1 MSVDQKF
8 LDMAKDLASSRYPTS
23 KFGATAPVLEE
34 ESAAT
39 DTPLVPGLEAYF
51 TMAREFTAKPKSK
64 RKLPFMDMAEE
75 FAGNRAERLLR
86 NSNLPSPYQQT
97 DSYGQERVRAVAV
110 LETPRVLL
118 QAPFSEADLQGALY
132 AIYKQIFGNTYVME
146 SERPVFAESQLR
158 NGALTV
164 RGFISYVVKTE
175 AFKTR
180 FFYKASQNRFI
191 ELNFKLL
198 LGRAPYN
205 QAEISEHVA
214 RYNAQGYDAEMDSYL
229 NSQEYLENFG
239 EDTVPYNRGFKYQVG
254 QTGPAFSRMIDLYD
268 GYATSDSDRAQIGQV
283 ARLTEDLSK
292 LVKQEAPP
300 SQPINWIPSTYSTSE
315 AYTRYQYTLST
326 QEAGART
333 RAASETSKVEL
344 RAPFSNEE
352 FQIALRAIYRQ
363 VLGNMYVMESERPIV
378 AESQLKEGKISVRG
392 FVRELVKSEVYMN
405 RFLYKNSQ
413 TRFIELNYKLL
424 LGRAPYNQQEISEHI
439 ARYNTQGYEAEMDS
453 YLDSEEYQNMF
464 GEDTVP
470 YHQGF
475 KTQTGQSMEAFDRMT
490 RLYDGYAGSDRGGQV
505 ARLSESLGL
514 AARRDNPPSY
524 VYTPIPY
531 TPVPSQPISQ
541 PISYR
546 SATYKLAPYEPTKR
560 PVETTQVMLQVP
572 FSNEEF
578 QVALRAIYRQ
588 VLGNMYVMESERPL
602 VAESQLKEGKL
613 TVRGFIRELVK
624 SEVYQT
630 RLFSKHSQSRF
641 VELNF
646 KLLLGRAPYD
656 QQEIAEHVARYSTQ
670 GYDAEMDSYL
680 DSEEY
685 LSVFGEDIVPY
696 NRGFN
701 TQTGQ
706 SIDGFNRM
714 ASLYNGYAGTDTD
727 HTVVRQI
734 ARLTESLGRSI
745 RLQEPTA
752 SYDYLPTPYQ
762 PTKRLETSKVELR
775 APFSEQEFQVALRA
789 IYRQILGNTHVME
802 SERPIAAESQLR
814 NRELTVRGFINCLVK
829 SEVYMN
835 RFFYANSQNRFVELN
850 FKLLLGRAPYDQQEI
865 SEHVA
870 RYSAEGYGA
879 EMDSYLDSEEYLEN
893 FGEDTVPYFRG
904 FETQKG
910 QNNDSFNRMVR
921 LYDGYAGSDLSGQAA
936 RLTRSLNRT
945 AQMIVR
951 PKGRKRAKAALESPK
966 VMLQAPFSE
975 EQFQEALRAI
985 YRQVFGNTYVMESE
999 QPIAAE
1005 SQLRNG
1011 ELTVRGF
1018 ISCLAKSEVYMNRF
1032 FYKSSQNRFIE
1043 LNFKLLLGRAPY
1055 DQQEIAQHVA
1065 RYSAEGY
1072 DAEIDSYLNS
1082 EEYLSAFGEDTVPY
1096 YRGFDTQ
1103 KGQNTDAFNR
1113 MVRLY
1118 DGYAG
1123 SDTDRA
1129 RSGQVARL
1137 TESLTRSTNF
1147 QPSSSGEIV
1156 PFRQDRVRAKAA
1168 LETAKVVLR
1177 APFSEEELQTA
1188 LRAIYRQILGNTHV
1202 MESER
1207 PIAAESQLRNGE
1219 LTVRG
1224 FISCLVNSEVYMN
1237 RFFYGNSQNRF
1248 VELNF
1253 KLLLGRAPYDQQEIS
1268 EHVARYSAQ
1277 GYVAEID
1284 SYLNSEEYLENF
1296 GEDTVPYYRGFET
1309 QKGQNTDAFNR
1320 MVRLY
1325 DGYAGSDL
1333 SRQGARLTGNLAQAG
1348 Y

>member
-546 SATYKLAPYEPTKR
+546 PATYKLAPYEPTKR

-656 QQEIAEHVARYSTQ
+656 QQEISEHVARYSTQ

-706 SIDGFNRM
+706 SMESFNRM

-745 RLQEPTA
+745 QLQKPTA

-762 PTKRLETSKVELR
+762 PSKRLETSKVVLK
-775 APFSEQEFQVALRA
+775 APFSEDELQAALRA
-789 IYRQILGNTHVME
+789 IYRQVLDNTHVME
-802 SERPIAAESQLR
+802 SEQPIAAESQLR
-814 NRELTVRGFINCLVK
+814 NGELTVRGFIRELVK

-835 RFFYANSQNRFVELN
+835 RFFYKSSQNRFVELN
-850 FKLLLGRAPYDQQEI
+850 FKLLLGRAPYDQAEI
-865 SEHVA
+865 AQHVA
-870 RYSAEGYGA
+870 RYSAEGYEA
-879 EMDSYLDSEEYLEN
+879 EVDSYLDSEEYLES
-893 FGEDTVPYFRG
+893 FGEDTVPYYRVS
-904 FETQKG
+904 ETQISYRPATYKLA
-910 QNNDSFNRMVR
+910 SYRSKKR
-921 LYDGYAGSDLSGQAA
+921 LE
-936 RLTRSLNRT
+936 T
-945 AQMIVR
+945 
-951 PKGRKRAKAALESPK
+951 PK
-966 VMLQAPFSE
+966 VELRAPFSE
-975 EQFQEALRAI
+975 EEFQVALKAI
-985 YRQVFGNTYVMESE
+985 YRQVLGNSYVMESE

-1018 ISCLAKSEVYMNRF
+1018 ISCLVKSEVYMNRF
-1032 FYKSSQNRFIE
+1032 FYKSSQNRFVELNFKLLLGRAPYDQAEIAEHVARYSAEGYGAEVDSYLNSEEYLENFGEDTVPYNRGFETQTGQRNDAFNRMASLYNGYAGSDTDRMRGGQIARLTESLNRSLQLQESTASYLPTPAQSTKKLETPKVVLKAPFSEEELQVALRAIYRQIFGNTYIMESEQPIAAESQLRNGELTVRGFIGRLVKSEVYMNRFFYKAAQNRFIE

-1055 DQQEIAQHVA
+1055 DQAEIAEHVA

-1072 DAEIDSYLNS
+1072 GAEVDSYLNS
-1082 EEYLSAFGEDTVPY
+1082 EEYLENFGEDTVPY
-1096 YRGFDTQ
+1096 NRGFETQ
-1103 KGQNTDAFNR
+1103 TGQRNDAFNR
-1113 MVRLY
+1113 MARLY

-1137 TESLTRSTNF
+1137 TS
-1147 QPSSSGEIV
+1147 
-1156 PFRQDRVRAKAA
+1156 
-1168 LETAKVVLR
+1168 
-1177 APFSEEELQTA
+1177 
-1188 LRAIYRQILGNTHV
+1188 
-1202 MESER
+1202 R
-1207 PIAAESQLRNGE
+1207 PA
-1219 LTVRG
+1219 
-1224 FISCLVNSEVYMN
+1224 
-1237 RFFYGNSQNRF
+1237 
-1248 VELNF
+1248 
-1253 KLLLGRAPYDQQEIS
+1253 
-1268 EHVARYSAQ
+1268 
-1277 GYVAEID
+1277 
-1284 SYLNSEEYLENF
+1284 
-1296 GEDTVPYYRGFET
+1296 
-1309 QKGQNTDAFNR
+1309 
-1320 MVRLY
+1320 
-1325 DGYAGSDL
+1325 
-1333 SRQGARLTGNLAQAG
+1333 
-1348 Y
+1348 

>member
-8 LDMAKDLASSRYPTS
+8 LDMAKDLASSRFPTS
-23 KFGATAPVLEE
+23 KFGAKAPVFEE
-34 ESAAT
+34 ELAAT

-51 TMAREFTAKPKSK
+51 TMARELTTKPK

-75 FAGNRAERLLR
+75 FAGNRAERLL
-86 NSNLPSPYQQT
+86 SNYNRPSSYQQT

-118 QAPFSEADLQGALY
+118 QAPFSEAELQGALY

-158 NGALTV
+158 DGKITV
-164 RGFISYVVKTE
+164 RGFINNVVKTE

-205 QAEISEHVA
+205 QQEISEHVA

-239 EDTVPYNRGFKYQVG
+239 EDTVPYFRGFKYQVG

-292 LVKQEAPP
+292 LVKQATPP
-300 SQPINWIPSTYSTSE
+300 PQPINWIPSTYSTSE
-315 AYTRYQYTLST
+315 AYTRYQYTLAS
-326 QEAGART
+326 QEVGSRT

-344 RAPFSNEE
+344 RAPFSEDE
-352 FQIALRAIYRQ
+352 FQAALRAIYRQ
-363 VLGNMYVMESERPIV
+363 VLGNMNVMESERPVV
-378 AESQLKEGKISVRG
+378 AESRLKEGKISVRE
-392 FVRELVKSEVYMN
+392 FVRDLVKSEVYMN
-405 RFLYKNSQ
+405 RFLYQNTQ
-413 TRFIELNYKLL
+413 TRFIELNFKLL
-424 LGRAPYNQQEISEHI
+424 LGRAPYNQQEISYHV
-439 ARYNTQGYEAEMDS
+439 ALYNAEGYGAEMDS
-453 YLDSEEYQNMF
+453 YLDSEEYLRMF

-470 YHQGF
+470 YYQGF
-475 KTQTGQSMEAFDRMT
+475 KSQTGQSMEAFDRMA
-490 RLYDGYAGSDRGGQV
+490 RMYDGYAVSDRGGK
-505 ARLSESLGL
+505 APRLAESLGL
-514 AARRDNPPSY
+514 AARRDNPPTY

-531 TPVPSQPISQ
+531 QPATYQPAAQPV
-541 PISYR
+541 SYR
-546 SATYKLAPYEPTKR
+546 QATYKQAPYEPTKR
-560 PVETTQVMLQVP
+560 PVETAQVMLQIP

-602 VAESQLKEGKL
+602 VAESQLKEGKI
-613 TVRGFIRELVK
+613 TVRGFIRELAK
-624 SEVYQT
+624 SEVYRT
-630 RLFSKHSQSRF
+630 RLFSKSSQTRF

-656 QQEIAEHVARYSTQ
+656 QQEISEHVARYSTQ
-670 GYDAEMDSYL
+670 GYDAEIDSYL

-685 LSVFGEDIVPY
+685 LSAFGEDIVPY
-696 NRGFN
+696 NRGFK

-706 SIDGFNRM
+706 SIDAFNRT
-714 ASLYNGYAGTDTD
+714 ASLYNGYAGSDTD
-727 HTVVRQI
+727 RIGQI
-734 ARLTESLGRSI
+734 ARLTRSLGRSI
-745 RLQEPTA
+745 RLQDATA

-762 PTKRLETSKVELR
+762 PTKRLETSQVELR
-775 APFSEQEFQVALRA
+775 APFSEDEFQVALRA
-789 IYRQILGNTHVME
+789 IYRQVLGNTHVME

-814 NRELTVRGFINCLVK
+814 NRELTVRGFITCLVK

-835 RFFYANSQNRFVELN
+835 RFFYANSQNRFIELN
-850 FKLLLGRAPYDQQEI
+850 FKMLLGRAPYDQQEI

-879 EMDSYLDSEEYLEN
+879 EMDSYLNSEEYLEN

-910 QNNDSFNRMVR
+910 QNNDSFNRLVR

-945 AQMIVR
+945 AQMMVQ

-1011 ELTVRGF
+1011 ELTVREF
-1018 ISCLAKSEVYMNRF
+1018 IRALAKSEVYMNRF

-1055 DQQEIAQHVA
+1055 NQQEVAQHVA

-1082 EEYLSAFGEDTVPY
+1082 EEYSENFGEDTVPY

-1103 KGQNTDAFNR
+1103 KGQNTDSFNR

-1147 QPSSSGEIV
+1147 QTSSGEVV
-1156 PFRQDRVRAKAA
+1156 PFRQDRRAKAA

-1177 APFSEEELQTA
+1177 APFSEEELQEA
-1188 LRAIYRQILGNTHV
+1188 LRAIYRQILGNSHV

-1207 PIAAESQLRNGE
+1207 PTAAESQLRNGE

-1224 FISCLVNSEVYMN
+1224 FISCLAKSEVYMD
-1237 RFFYGNSQNRF
+1237 RFFYKSAQNRF
-1248 VELNF
+1248 IELNF
-1253 KLLLGRAPYDQQEIS
+1253 KLLLGRAPYSQQEIS
-1268 EHVARYSAQ
+1268 EHVARYSAE
-1277 GYVAEID
+1277 GYGAEID
-1284 SYLNSEEYLENF
+1284 SYLNSEEYLNAF
-1296 GEDTVPYYRGFET
+1296 GENTVPYYRGFET
-1309 QKGQNTDAFNR
+1309 QTGQNTDAFNR
-1320 MVRLY
+1320 ITRLY
-1325 DGYAGSDL
+1325 DGYAGSDMGG
-1333 SRQGARLTGNLAQAG
+1333 QVARLTDNLAQAG

>member
-8 LDMAKDLASSRYPTS
+8 LDMAKDLASSRFPTS
-23 KFGATAPVLEE
+23 KFGAAAPVFEE

-39 DTPLVPGLEAYF
+39 ETPLVPGLEAYF
-51 TMAREFTAKPKSK
+51 TMARELTTRPK

-86 NSNLPSPYQQT
+86 NYNLPSPYQQT

-118 QAPFSEADLQGALY
+118 QAPFSEAELQGALY

-146 SERPVFAESQLR
+146 SERPIFAESQLR
-158 NGALTV
+158 DGKITV
-164 RGFISYVVKTE
+164 RGFISCVVKTE

-205 QAEISEHVA
+205 QQEISEHVA
-214 RYNAQGYDAEMDSYL
+214 RYNSQGYDAEIDSYL

-239 EDTVPYNRGFKYQVG
+239 EDTVPYFRGFNYQVG

-300 SQPINWIPSTYSTSE
+300 SQQINWIPPTYSTSE

-326 QEAGART
+326 LEAGSRT
-333 RAASETSKVEL
+333 RAASETSKLEL
-344 RAPFSNEE
+344 RAPFSEEE
-352 FQIALRAIYRQ
+352 FQTALRAIYRQ
-363 VLGNMYVMESERPIV
+363 VLGNAYVMESERPIV
-378 AESQLKEGKISVRG
+378 AESQLREGKISVRG
-392 FVRELVKSEVYMN
+392 FIRDLVKSDVYMN
-405 RFLYKNSQ
+405 RFLYKNTQ

-424 LGRAPYNQQEISEHI
+424 LGRAPFNQQEISQHVTL
-439 ARYNTQGYEAEMDS
+439 YNAEGYGVEMDS
-453 YLDSEEYQNMF
+453 YLDSEEYLKMF

-470 YHQGF
+470 YYQGF
-475 KTQTGQSMEAFDRMT
+475 KTQTGQSMEAFDRMA

-505 ARLSESLGL
+505 ARLAESLGA
-514 AARRDNPPSY
+514 AARRHNPPSY
-524 VYTPIPY
+524 VYTPVPY
-531 TPVPSQPISQ
+531 QPTTYQPTSQ

-546 SATYKLAPYEPTKR
+546 QATYKQAPYEPTKR
-560 PVETTQVMLQVP
+560 PVETSQVMLQVP

-602 VAESQLKEGKL
+602 VAESQLKEGKI
-613 TVRGFIRELVK
+613 TVRGFIRTLVK
-624 SEVYQT
+624 SEVYKT
-630 RLFSKHSQSRF
+630 RLFSKSSQSRF

-656 QQEIAEHVARYSTQ
+656 QQEISEHVARYSTE

-696 NRGFN
+696 NRGFK

-714 ASLYNGYAGTDTD
+714 ASLYNGYAGSDTD
-727 HTVVRQI
+727 RMRSGQV

-762 PTKRLETSKVELR
+762 PTKRLETSRVELR
-775 APFSEQEFQVALRA
+775 APFSEEEFQVALRA
-789 IYRQILGNTHVME
+789 IYRQIFGNTYVME
-802 SERPIAAESQLR
+802 SEQPIAAESQLR
-814 NRELTVRGFINCLVK
+814 NGELTVRGFIGCLVK
-829 SEVYMN
+829 SEVYLN

-879 EMDSYLDSEEYLEN
+879 EIDSYLNSEEYLEN

-904 FETQKG
+904 FETQTG
-910 QNNDSFNRMVR
+910 QNNDSFNQMVR
-921 LYDGYAGSDLSGQAA
+921 LYDGYAGSDLTGQTA
-936 RLTRSLNRT
+936 RLTRSLSRT
-945 AQMIVR
+945 AQQMVVR
-951 PKGRKRAKAALESPK
+951 VKGPKQAKAALESPK
-966 VMLQAPFSE
+966 VVLRAPFSE
-975 EQFQEALRAI
+975 EEFQVALRAI
-985 YRQVFGNTYVMESE
+985 YRQIFGNTYVMESE
-999 QPIAAE
+999 KPIAAE

-1018 ISCLAKSEVYMNRF
+1018 IGCLVKSEVYMNRF

-1072 DAEIDSYLNS
+1072 DAEVDSYLNS

-1096 YRGFDTQ
+1096 YRGFETQ
-1103 KGQNTDAFNR
+1103 LGQRNDAFNR

-1137 TESLTRSTNF
+1137 TS
-1147 QPSSSGEIV
+1147 
-1156 PFRQDRVRAKAA
+1156 
-1168 LETAKVVLR
+1168 
-1177 APFSEEELQTA
+1177 
-1188 LRAIYRQILGNTHV
+1188 
-1202 MESER
+1202 
-1207 PIAAESQLRNGE
+1207 
-1219 LTVRG
+1219 
-1224 FISCLVNSEVYMN
+1224 NS
-1237 RFFYGNSQNRF
+1237 
-1248 VELNF
+1248 
-1253 KLLLGRAPYDQQEIS
+1253 A
-1268 EHVARYSAQ
+1268 
-1277 GYVAEID
+1277 
-1284 SYLNSEEYLENF
+1284 
-1296 GEDTVPYYRGFET
+1296 
-1309 QKGQNTDAFNR
+1309 
-1320 MVRLY
+1320 
-1325 DGYAGSDL
+1325 
-1333 SRQGARLTGNLAQAG
+1333 
-1348 Y
+1348 